1 MDVTTA
7 KIYPIRIELVTRLG
21 HCGVLGQPQLT
32 FQATLLI
39 LDFSG
44 LLEEQQSGQCG
55 NQHVQQLQQPPE
67 VGDRSWLTRSCGCSI
82 STSHG
87 DVEYSDSSDEN
98 KIEACNSNKGQSPTL
113 TPSEIDDPASVK
125 GFFLQFFSYLLQLLR
140 KVMQRDE
147 TKRTG
152 KRDYIDY
159 KEIIRAN
166 FMCRLSSI
174 AQKET
179 A

>member
-1 MDVTTA
+1 MDAAKA
-7 KIYPIRIELVTRLG
+7 KIYPIRIELEVTRLS

-32 FQATLLI
+32 FQAALLI

-55 NQHVQQLQQPPE
+55 NQHVQQLQKPPE

-82 STSHG
+82 STSHD

-98 KIEACNSNKGQSPTL
+98 KIEACNSNKGQSSTL
-113 TPSEIDDPASVK
+113 TPSEMDDLASVK
-125 GFFLQFFSYLLQLLR
+125 GFFFSYLLQLLR

-166 FMCRLSSI
+166 FMCRLSSV
-174 AQKET
+174 AQK
-179 A
+179 